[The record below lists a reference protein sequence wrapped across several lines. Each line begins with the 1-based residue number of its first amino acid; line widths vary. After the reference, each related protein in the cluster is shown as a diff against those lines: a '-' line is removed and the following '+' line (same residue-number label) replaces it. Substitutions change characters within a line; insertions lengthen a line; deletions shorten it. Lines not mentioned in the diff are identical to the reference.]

1 VSSLN
6 SIARGQNE
14 VNVES
19 HLVALTPDLF
29 YTGGKKTIVLSAVQK
44 GKKSMPRRSNN
55 LPRNRVRM
63 PGLDVQVPSTP
74 ISPEERPTTSRSRL
88 ISGIAGGILF
98 AAGVAWLAWLL
109 THQNAR
115 PVVPVFPTPG
125 LAPTH
130 SPAVQVSPLLAAG
143 ITLGKPLQPSALNQQ
158 QALLIAS
165 ELEPDAAVNAKNTT
179 TQYVLLNYTNR
190 STPAVHPD
198 LTDYPA
204 WMILYQNIPLQPGDA
219 SVDSTPFP
227 QSHHDLYV
235 FLDANNGK
243 ELLAIWV

>member
-1 VSSLN
+1 M
-6 SIARGQNE
+6 
-14 VNVES
+14 ES
-19 HLVALTPDLF
+19 HLVALTPDLL
-29 YTGGKKTIVLSAVQK
+29 YTCRKENDSAMYSAERQ
-44 GKKSMPRRSNN
+44 KSMPRRGNN
-55 LPRNRVRM
+55 LPRNRVRL
-63 PGLDVQVPSTP
+63 PGLDIQVPHTP
-74 ISPEERPTTSRSRL
+74 ISPEEQPTASHSRL
-88 ISGIAGGILF
+88 LSGIAGGILLVV
-98 AAGVAWLAWLL
+98 GVAWLAWLL

-115 PVVPVFPTPG
+115 PVVPVFTTPG
-125 LAPTH
+125 LASTH
-130 SPAVQVSPLLAAG
+130 SPTVQVSPLLAAG
-143 ITLGKPLQPSALNQQ
+143 ITLGKPLQPAALNQQ

-198 LTDYPA
+198 MTDYPA

>member
-1 VSSLN
+1 
-6 SIARGQNE
+6 
-14 VNVES
+14 
-19 HLVALTPDLF
+19 
-29 YTGGKKTIVLSAVQK
+29 
-44 GKKSMPRRSNN
+44 MPRRSNN

-63 PGLDVQVPSTP
+63 PGLDKQVSHTP
-74 ISPEERPTTSRSRL
+74 IGPEEQPTTSRSRL
-88 ISGIAGGILF
+88 ISGIAGAILL
-98 AAGVAWLAWLL
+98 AVGVAWLAWLL

-115 PVVPVFPTPG
+115 PAVTLFLTPG

-130 SPAVQVSPLLAAG
+130 PPTAQVSPLLAAG
-143 ITLGKPLQPSALNQQ
+143 ITLGKPSQPSALNQQ

-179 TQYVLLNYTNR
+179 TQYVLLNYTNK
-190 STPAVHPD
+190 STPAAHPD
-198 LTDYPA
+198 LANYPA

-235 FLDANNGK
+235 FLDANSGK
-243 ELLAIWV
+243 ELLVIWV

>member
-1 VSSLN
+1 MPKRRN
-6 SIARGQNE
+6 
-14 VNVES
+14 
-19 HLVALTPDLF
+19 ALL
-29 YTGGKKTIVLSAVQK
+29 
-44 GKKSMPRRSNN
+44 RH
-55 LPRNRVRM
+55 RVRM
-63 PGLDVQVPSTP
+63 PGLDVEAPHTPNRPRGRPS
-74 ISPEERPTTSRSRL
+74 TSRSRL
-88 ISGIAGGILF
+88 ISGIVGGILL

-109 THQNAR
+109 AHQNAR
-115 PVVPVFPTPG
+115 PVAPVFQIPG

-130 SPAVQVSPLLAAG
+130 PPALQVSPLLAAG

-165 ELEPDAAVNAKNTT
+165 ELEPDAAANAKSTT

-198 LTDYPA
+198 LTNYPA
-204 WMILYQNIPLQPGDA
+204 WMILYQNIPLQPSDA
-219 SVDSTPFP
+219 SVDPTPFP

>member
-1 VSSLN
+1 
-6 SIARGQNE
+6 
-14 VNVES
+14 
-19 HLVALTPDLF
+19 
-29 YTGGKKTIVLSAVQK
+29 
-44 GKKSMPRRSNN
+44 MPRRGNN

-63 PGLDVQVPSTP
+63 PGLDVRVPHTP
-74 ISPEERPTTSRSRL
+74 ISPQERPTTSRSRL
-88 ISGIAGGILF
+88 ISGIAGAILL

-115 PVVPVFPTPG
+115 PAQPIFRLPG

-130 SPAVQVSPLLAAG
+130 TPAVQVSPLLAAG
-143 ITLGKPLQPSALNQQ
+143 ITLGKPIQPSTLNQQ

-165 ELEPDAAVNAKNTT
+165 ELEPDAAINAKNTT
-179 TQYVLLNYTNR
+179 VQYVLLNYINR
-190 STPAVHPD
+190 STPATHPN
-198 LTDYPA
+198 LTGYPA

-235 FLDANNGK
+235 FLDADNGK